1 MKIISIVGARPQF
14 IKLSPIVRAQ
24 KKYYRDVN
32 HIILHTGQHYD
43 YTMNKIFFDELGLP
57 EPQYNLEVGS
67 VNHGMQTGL
76 MLSRIEEVL
85 LKEEPDWVLVYGD
98 TNSTIAAALSA
109 AKLHIPVAHIEAGLR
124 SYHKNMP
131 EEVNRVLTD
140 HMSTILFCP
149 THQAIDNLRKE
160 GFSNILF
167 DGSLASKT
175 SLQSAEM
182 AANIDT
188 PIVIN
193 TGDVMYDAVLLSLEI
208 ANGRSTILKT
218 LGLTP
223 KNYFLA
229 TIHRAENTDND
240 DRLLN
245 IINSFNE
252 IAISKEIIFPLHP
265 RTRKKLRNVSLL
277 NINPRVRICEPVGYF
292 DMLMLL
298 QNAERIFTDSGG
310 IQKEAYIL
318 GTPCITLRNQTEW
331 IETVNDGLNVICGT
345 NRDKIIEASRRSF
358 NASRKSEAY
367 GNGIA
372 SDSILLT
379 LLNLHKSSG
388 SSARAFGGAGI

>member
-24 KKYYRDVN
+24 NKYYRDVN

-124 SYHKNMP
+124 SYNKNMP

-167 DGSLASKT
+167 NGSLASKT

-182 AANIDT
+182 TANIDT

-208 ANGRSTILKT
+208 ANCRSTILKT

-240 DRLLN
+240 DMLLN

-345 NRDKIIEASRRSF
+345 NRDKIIEASRRPF

-367 GNGIA
+367 GDGIA

-388 SSARAFGGAGI
+388 SSAINN